1 MLGIQLDVPIFSSG
15 SRKFKVQQSKLE
27 LEKLKVMDEQLQQGL
42 SLKVRTVKSEFNN
55 TYLVYLNKKMAVSNA
70 EKIYQKTEVKYR
82 EGIANSLDL
91 SQTYNQYLTI
101 QIEYLT
107 SILALLN
114 KKSELEKE
122 LTNATY

>member
-1 MLGIQLDVPIFSSG
+1 
-15 SRKFKVQQSKLE
+15 
-27 LEKLKVMDEQLQQGL
+27 
-42 SLKVRTVKSEFNN
+42 
-55 TYLVYLNKKMAVSNA
+55 MAVSNA

-91 SQTYNQYLTI
+91 SQTYNQYLTN

-122 LTNATY
+122 LTKVSY